1 MVVAAAVVVGTFAV
15 RGQMAE
21 FEAIFSSKSSTLEI
35 ANDGP
40 SLLTNYWS
48 LHPINLVL
56 TDIKSE
62 ISITVSIIDPC
73 NRVGMGQCTTLKNY
87 TVLLKDIYPRKRS
100 LRRAES
106 LKCYIHEKDKNY
118 MPKKNV

>member
-1 MVVAAAVVVGTFAV
+1 MVLV
-15 RGQMAE
+15 RPEVWHEDSGAKCAE
-21 FEAIFSSKSSTLEI
+21 FVEAIFFIEKQHRNSHY
-35 ANDGP
+35 GP

-62 ISITVSIIDPC
+62 IPITVSIIDPC

>member
-1 MVVAAAVVVGTFAV
+1 VVLV
-15 RGQMAE
+15 RPEVWQVDSGAKCAE
-21 FEAIFSSKSSTLEI
+21 FVEAIFFIESNRNSHY
-35 ANDGP
+35 GP

-62 ISITVSIIDPC
+62 IPITVFIIDPC
-73 NRVGMGQCTTLKNY
+73 NRVSMSQCITLKNY
-87 TVLLKDIYPRKRS
+87 TVLLKDIYPEKGRC
-100 LRRAES
+100 RRAES
-106 LKCYIHEKDKNY
+106 QKCYIHEKDKNY